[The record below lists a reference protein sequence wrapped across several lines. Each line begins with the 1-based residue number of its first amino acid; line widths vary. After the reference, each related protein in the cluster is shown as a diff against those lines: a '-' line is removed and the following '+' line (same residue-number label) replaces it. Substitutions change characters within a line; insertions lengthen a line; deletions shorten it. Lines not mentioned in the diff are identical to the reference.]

1 MSNIIEVETVKI
13 DPVYTVTIEKYE
25 LMPGVIAEICEDSIE
40 LIIGDTHLMIHVN
53 KETLDLIENFHKYSA
68 GYFLDI
74 VMTYSRID

>member
-1 MSNIIEVETVKI
+1 MRDIIEVETVKI

-25 LMPGVIAEICEDSIE
+25 LMAGVIAEICEDSIE
-40 LIIGDTHLMIHVN
+40 LIIGDTSLMIHVN
-53 KETLDLIENFHKYSA
+53 KETLDLIENFNKYSA